1 MVKKHNKKRLQTLQA
16 RAKSCV
22 ATPHP
27 GMAQAPVQ
35 NPNPGMAQAPVQNPN
50 AGMAQAPVQNP
61 NPGMAQ
67 NLTNSVPAAP
77 VGEEKKTASEDS
89 TEKTSEKH

>member
-1 MVKKHNKKRLQTLQA
+1 MAQA
-16 RAKSCV
+16 PV
-22 ATPHP
+22 QNPNP

-50 AGMAQAPVQNP
+50 PGMAQAPVQNP

>member
-1 MVKKHNKKRLQTLQA
+1 MVKKHKKKRLQTLQA

-35 NPNPGMAQAPVQNPN
+35 NPNP
-50 AGMAQAPVQNP
+50 GMAQAPVQNP

>member
-1 MVKKHNKKRLQTLQA
+1 MVKKHNKKRLQKLQA

-27 GMAQAPVQ
+27 
-35 NPNPGMAQAPVQNPN
+35 
-50 AGMAQAPVQNP
+50 GMAQAPVQNP